1 MASTHDFA
9 VCYGDITINK
19 TFSIHDSL
27 KNYSCYNVFNQM
39 GMNTFNVLTF
49 IQVCTNKNK
58 FTQIRN
64 FDTFNVLTFIQAC
77 KDKNKFMQIKNG

>member
-27 KNYSCYNVFNQM
+27 KNCSCYNVFNQK

-49 IQVCTNKNK
+49 IQVCTNNNK

-64 FDTFNVLTFIQAC
+64 FDTFNVLTFIQAH